1 VHLVLILA
9 CRAIA
14 ILMEAGKRR
23 VQKFSIIPLRH
34 KQSSQ
39 ANERLK
45 EEVDKIIHLVAD
57 TRSIPALIN
66 LLDDNDPDIRWI
78 AAESLI
84 KIGRKSII
92 PLLRSVV
99 GGKRFIYPGKVYHIL
114 QYLLTQ
120 DEKKEMHLLLFS
132 LLNCNDDQDLIFAEA
147 TMALK
152 RNFN

>member
-1 VHLVLILA
+1 
-9 CRAIA
+9 
-14 ILMEAGKRR
+14 M
-23 VQKFSIIPLRH
+23 QKFSIIPLQH
-34 KQSSQ
+34 KQSSP

-66 LLDDNDPDIRWI
+66 LLDDDDTDIRWI

-84 KIGRKSII
+84 RIGRKSII

-99 GGKRFIYPGKVYHIL
+99 GGKHFIYPGKIYHIL

-132 LLNCNDDQDLIFAEA
+132 LLNCIDDHELIFAEA
-147 TMALK
+147 TIALE
-152 RNFN
+152 RNFRE